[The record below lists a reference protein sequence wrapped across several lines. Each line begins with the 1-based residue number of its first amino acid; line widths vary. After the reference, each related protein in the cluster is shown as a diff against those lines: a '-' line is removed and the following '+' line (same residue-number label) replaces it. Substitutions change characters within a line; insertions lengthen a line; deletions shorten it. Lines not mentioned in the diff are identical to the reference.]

1 MKNLILF
8 FYYIFENYIIFSL
21 KLKIFFKNNIFLIKF
36 ITLSIVLNKVFFSL
50 IKNSLF
56 IIIIF
61 KDYSFR

>member
-36 ITLSIVLNKVFFSL
+36 IILSIVLNKVFFSL
-50 IKNSLF
+50 IKTHYL
-56 IIIIF
+56 
-61 KDYSFR
+61 